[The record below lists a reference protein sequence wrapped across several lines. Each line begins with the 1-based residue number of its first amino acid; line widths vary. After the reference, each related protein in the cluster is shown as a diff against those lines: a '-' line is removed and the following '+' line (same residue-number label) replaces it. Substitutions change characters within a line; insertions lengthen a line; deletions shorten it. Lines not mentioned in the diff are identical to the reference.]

1 MGISLQEGSSCA
13 YRPQEKR
20 YPGQVNELSW
30 IGTILD
36 GVTHARALE
45 EGAGVVLG
53 GILTE
58 LDSSTRRAGLAGV
71 RFLRAGMQLR
81 NGDVVRFVHVLE
93 PGATSRDVARAYL
106 PPTAAWQWIAQHG
119 GALMIEV
126 QLSAAVSLDGKSEF
140 MVPEPALSLAGPT
153 IDRMRNRDST
163 HVLLLPLRTE
173 GATVGGAIWVEAA
186 APQWIGR
193 GFPNLDVVN
202 SLKLLTD
209 AVAPRLRMLSPR
221 GPDAPIEVDDLLPVV
236 GGNTANLIELLKVFA
251 ASDETLLIAG
261 PTGASKSRLARWCH
275 ARSLRSAG
283 PFELLDLLAVPPELQ
298 MAQITGWKRGA
309 FTGAINDNP
318 GVLARAAGGTLFID
332 EIDKLS
338 LATQAGFLQI
348 LEERTYRP
356 MGDAGPARTTNVRV
370 MVGTNADLQA
380 CVRAGTFR
388 EDLYYRIHVLPVTL
402 PSLDERKDEIPGWV
416 RYMAQRRHSGSGTT
430 EAVQITQ
437 DAIDMLCANSWP
449 GNLRQLDNVVRRAY
463 ALATAIKERAP
474 VIDAKHVRQALGF
487 EHGLTPAVQ
496 PESLPAMLRSAA
508 ARLVQYGQ
516 TKGGLPIK
524 ILDGLRGLVVYAAL
538 AETRSKEGAALLLG
552 MQEAVANRNHHRM
565 LAREIERARQLLR
578 WLGESGDLDDLP

>member
-1 MGISLQEGSSCA
+1 M
-13 YRPQEKR
+13 
-20 YPGQVNELSW
+20 NELSW

-36 GVTHARALE
+36 AVTQARSLE
-45 EGAGVVLG
+45 EGAGAVLG
-53 GILTE
+53 GLLSE
-58 LDSSTRRAGLAGV
+58 AESSGKRAGIAGL
-71 RFLRAGMQLR
+71 RFLRAGVQLR
-81 NGDVVRFVHVLE
+81 SRDVVRFVHVVE
-93 PGATSRDVARAYL
+93 PGAASRDVARAYL

-119 GALMIEV
+119 GALVIEV
-126 QLSAAVSLDGKSEF
+126 QLSAAISLDGKSEF
-140 MVPEPALSLAGPT
+140 LVPEPTLALSGPT

-173 GATVGGAIWVEAA
+173 GATVGGAIWLEVA
-186 APQWIGR
+186 APGWIGR
-193 GFPNLDVVN
+193 GFPTLDLVG

-209 AVAPRLRMLSPR
+209 AVAPRLRMLTPR
-221 GPDAPIEVDDLLPVV
+221 GPDEPLEVDDLLPVV
-236 GGNTANLIELLKVFA
+236 GVNTANLIELLKVFA

-261 PTGASKSRLARWCH
+261 PTGAGKSRLARWCH
-275 ARSLRSAG
+275 ARSLRAAG

-338 LATQAGFLQI
+338 LTTQAGFLQI
-348 LEERTYRP
+348 LEEKTYRP
-356 MGDAGPARTTNVRV
+356 MGDSGPPRPTNVRV

-380 CVRAGTFR
+380 CVKAGSFR

-437 DAIDMLCANSWP
+437 EAIDLFCASAWP

-463 ALATAIKERAP
+463 ALATAINERAP

-487 EHGLTPAVQ
+487 EHGVTAAVQ
-496 PESLPAMLRSAA
+496 QEPLPGMLRNTT
-508 ARLVQYGQ
+508 ARLAQYAQ
-516 TKGGLPIK
+516 ARGLMPLK
-524 ILDGLRGLVVYAAL
+524 LLDGLRGLVVYSLL
-538 AETRSKEGAALLLG
+538 AQVRSKEGVAQLLG
-552 MQEAVANRNHHRM
+552 AHESVANRNHHRM
-565 LAREIERARQLLR
+565 LAREIERARALLR
-578 WLGESGDLDDLP
+578 WLGEGGDVDDLP